1 MLNVEDL
8 PRLTSPQDL
17 EALKSRVLP
26 RIAIRK
32 DPKAPPHNDV
42 THHVMI
48 CCDTG
53 CASSGSKAIVES
65 FHKELTARNM
75 EKTVDVVVIG
85 CHGFCEMG
93 PLLVVYPDDV
103 YYTRLRPDDVAEIV
117 DETIINRRP
126 VPKLLYH
133 DRETLRPIVRYNE
146 IEFYAKQNRI
156 LLANCGHINPEDIE
170 EYVAYDGYKALAK
183 ALSQKDDPMALL
195 EEVKKSGLRGRG
207 GGGFP
212 TGRKWEL
219 CREAPGDEKYIICNA
234 DEGDPGAF
242 MDRSLM
248 EGDPH
253 RLLEGMIIGGLVI
266 GAKEGYIYVRAEY
279 PIAVKRLKNAIAQA
293 EALGLLGDNVLGTDF
308 SFKIHLKEGAGAFVC
323 GEETALIH
331 SIEGK
336 RGMPTARPPFP
347 AVSGLWGKPTN
358 NNNVETWANVPGIIL
373 RGGDWFASYGTDK
386 SKGTKVFALTG
397 KIRNTGLAEV
407 SMGMTMREIVYDIG
421 GGVQNN
427 KRFKAV
433 QIGGPSG
440 GCLPESMIDRPVDY
454 DSLIEAGAMMG
465 SGGLVVVDEDTCMV
479 ALAQFFLS
487 FTRDESCGK
496 CTPCREGTTRML
508 NILTNITKGK
518 GKAGDIELLEELAR
532 NVKLAA
538 LCGLGQTSPNPILST
553 LNYFREEYKAHIYEK
568 RCPAHHC
575 VDLISYWIDPDRCI
589 GCGACRKKCPVQAID
604 GTSKKPHTIDVA
616 KCIKCGA
623 CLGACRKSRAVFKK

>member
-1 MLNVEDL
+1 
-8 PRLTSPQDL
+8 
-17 EALKSRVLP
+17 
-26 RIAIRK
+26 
-32 DPKAPPHNDV
+32 
-42 THHVMI
+42 MI
-48 CCDTG
+48 CGDTG
-53 CASSGSKAIVES
+53 CASSGSKAIIET
-65 FHKELTARNM
+65 FKEELAARNLD
-75 EKTVDVVVIG
+75 KTVDVVVIG

-93 PLLVVYPDDV
+93 PLLVVYPDDF
-103 YYTRLRPDDVAEIV
+103 YYIRLKPDDVAEIIE
-117 DETIINRRP
+117 ETIIHRRP
-126 VPKLLYH
+126 VPKFLYH
-133 DRETLRPIVRYNE
+133 DRETMRPIVHYQE

-156 LLANCGHINPEDIE
+156 LLANCGHINPEDVE
-170 EYVAYDGYKALAK
+170 EYIANDGYKALAK
-183 ALSQKDDPMALL
+183 ALSRRDDPLSLL
-195 EEVKKSGLRGRG
+195 EEIKKSGLRGRG

-219 CREAPGDEKYIICNA
+219 CREAPGDVKYIICNA

-308 SFKIHLKEGAGAFVC
+308 SFKIFVKEGAGAFVC

-331 SIEGK
+331 SIEGQ
-336 RGMPTARPPFP
+336 RGMPTSRPPFP
-347 AVSGLWGKPTN
+347 AVSGLWGQPTN

-373 RGGDWFASYGTDK
+373 RGGEWFASFGTEK

-407 SMGMTMREIVYDIG
+407 SMGLTMREIIYDIG

-427 KRFKAV
+427 KKFKAV

-508 NILTNITKGK
+508 NILNNITKGH
-518 GKAGDIELLEELAR
+518 GKAGDIELLEELAK
-532 NVKLAA
+532 NIKISA

-575 VDLISYWIDPDRCI
+575 VALISYWIDPDRCI

-604 GTSKKPHTIDVA
+604 GSAKKPHTIDVG
-616 KCIKCGA
+616 KCIKCGV
-623 CLGACRKSRAVFKK
+623 CFTACRKTRAIFKK

>member
-1 MLNVEDL
+1 
-8 PRLTSPQDL
+8 
-17 EALKSRVLP
+17 
-26 RIAIRK
+26 
-32 DPKAPPHNDV
+32 
-42 THHVMI
+42 MI

-53 CASSGSKAIVES
+53 CASSGARAIVEA
-65 FHKELTARNM
+65 FTKELAAREM
-75 EKTVDVVVIG
+75 ERTVDIVVIG

-93 PLLVVYPDDV
+93 PLLVIYPDDV
-103 YYTRLRPDDVAEIV
+103 YYIRLRPDDVGEII
-117 DETIINRRP
+117 DETIINHRP

-133 DRETLRPIVRYNE
+133 DRESLRPIVRYNE
-146 IEFYAKQNRI
+146 IEFYAKQNRV
-156 LLANCGHINPEDIE
+156 LLANCGQINPEDVE
-170 EYVAYDGYKALAK
+170 EYVANDGYKALAK
-183 ALSQKDDPMALL
+183 ALSRRDDPLSLL

-212 TGRKWEL
+212 TALKWEL
-219 CREAPGDEKYIICNA
+219 CRQAEGEEKFIICNA

-253 RLLEGMIIGGLVI
+253 RLLEGMVI
-266 GAKEGYIYVRAEY
+266 GALIIGAQEGYIYVRAEY
-279 PIAVKRLKNAIAQA
+279 PVAVKRLKNAIAQA
-293 EALGLLGDNVLGTDF
+293 EAMGFLGDNILGSDW
-308 SFKIHLKEGAGAFVC
+308 SFRIYVREGAGAFVC

-336 RGMPTARPPFP
+336 RGMPTPRPPFP
-347 AVSGLWGKPTN
+347 AISGLWGMPTN
-358 NNNVETWANVPGIIL
+358 NNNVETWANIPGIIL
-373 RGGDWFASYGTDK
+373 NGGDWFASYGTEK

-407 SMGMTMREIVYDIG
+407 SMGLTMREIIYDIG
-421 GGVQNN
+421 GGIQNN
-427 KRFKAV
+427 KKFKAV

-479 ALAQFFLS
+479 ALAQFFLT

-508 NILTNITKGK
+508 NILNNIVKGK

-532 NVKLAA
+532 NIKLSA
-538 LCGLGQTSPNPILST
+538 LCGLGQTSANPILST

-575 VDLISYWIDPDRCI
+575 IDLITYWIDADKCI

-604 GTSKKPHTIDVA
+604 GAPKKPHTIDIS

-623 CLGACRKSRAVFKK
+623 CFGACRKNQAIFKK